1 MSEERKHDP
10 ASDPR
15 LAEALRMAFPPPTL
29 EAEDLEALSRR
40 IAERAELTL
49 ARLRGRAPWWAYT
62 AGWARA
68 AVPAA
73 LAASVM
79 LALLFGA
86 LERRYLARPA
96 PPQRLQLEAALGA
109 APAED
114 EVTATV
120 FAAVDRDD
128 LLPAVVEGP

>member
-10 ASDPR
+10 PSDPR
-15 LAEALRMAFPPPTL
+15 LAEALRMAFPPPSFD
-29 EAEDLEALSRR
+29 AADLDALSRR

-68 AVPAA
+68 AVPVA
-73 LAASVM
+73 LAASVI
-79 LALLFGA
+79 LALLLGA
-86 LERRYLARPA
+86 LERGHLARTA
-96 PPQRLQLEAALGA
+96 PPQRLPLEAALGA
-109 APAED
+109 APAGD

-128 LLPAVVEGP
+128 LLRAAVEGP